1 MRTSPLRR
9 YAVTTTITRVK
20 KEETW
25 PRYNRSCCL
34 KPPDPEHSRY
44 NPYTTQHRPPACST
58 SPKRAFSF
66 PEIRT
71 PAPRGRPRADPR
83 AVLNAILWVEQ
94 NGEHWKHLPAIFP
107 SQQTCYAKFMIWRSD
122 GTLQKVKQA
131 LSEKTDSSTSI
142 SDPAMSPS

>member
-1 MRTSPLRR
+1 MIELPLSD
-9 YAVTTTITRVK
+9 AAWLKVTH
-20 KEETW
+20 
-25 PRYNRSCCL
+25 L
-34 KPPDPEHSRY
+34 F
-44 NPYTTQHRPPACST
+44 A
-58 SPKRAFSF
+58 A
-66 PEIRT
+66 

-107 SQQTCYAKFMIWRSD
+107 SQQTCYARFMIWWGD
-122 GTLQKVKQA
+122 GILQKVKQA